1 MSTTKQRLAR
11 RFNLKIPL
19 RFRPLSNP
27 ATSEQQGESLNLSQN
42 GVYFATDFPLKV
54 GMPVELFL
62 NMPREL
68 TGLPAAEVRCIAQVV
83 HIQHGG
89 FLDNKLGVGVHIER
103 YEQVSTAE
111 RPTS

>member
-1 MSTTKQRLAR
+1 MSTIKQRLAR
-11 RFNLKIPL
+11 RFNLRIPL

-27 ATSEQQGESLNLSQN
+27 ATPEQEGESLNLSRS

-62 NMPREL
+62 KMPREL
-68 TGLPAAEVRCIAQVV
+68 TGLAATEVRCIAQVV
-83 HIQHGG
+83 HIQHRA

-103 YEQVSTAE
+103 YEPVPTAE
-111 RPTS
+111 RQAG

>member
-1 MSTTKQRLAR
+1 MSTIKQRLAR
-11 RFNLKIPL
+11 RFNLKLPL

-27 ATSEQQGESLNLSQN
+27 ATPEQQGESLNLSQS

-68 TGLPAAEVRCIAQVV
+68 TGLSATEVRCVGQVI
-83 HIQHGG
+83 HIQGG
-89 FLDNKLGVGVHIER
+89 KPLDTKFGVGVHIER
-103 YEQVSTAE
+103 YEPISTSGRQAG
-111 RPTS
+111 